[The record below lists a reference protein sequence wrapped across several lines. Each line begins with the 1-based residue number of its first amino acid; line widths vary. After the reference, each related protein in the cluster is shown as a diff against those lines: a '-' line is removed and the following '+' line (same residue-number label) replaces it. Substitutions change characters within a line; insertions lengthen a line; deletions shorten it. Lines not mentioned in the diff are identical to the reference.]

1 MSDTARRAW
10 RASLAVGSILLALAL
25 GIDHWYGERIHANER
40 AQVRDRMLPYAS
52 ALHRSID
59 RRVGVLA
66 GLYAFVLTR
75 ETRAELEDDF
85 ALFAR
90 GAVAAAGIRAM
101 QYVDDGKIV
110 RIEPLEGN
118 EDALGVDAKR
128 DPRPEIRADH
138 ARAMASTGP
147 SLFGPIPLREGG
159 MGILLRRRLPDRPGF
174 PQIVALVLDA
184 ATITRD
190 AGIPDSSS
198 GLRLELRR
206 NDERWIGSDV
216 LDPASDPVTLP
227 LTVEGENWSLRGAPR
242 DGWDLAVQRWR
253 LSVRL
258 TLAAV
263 VLFGVLLALVI
274 AGREDR
280 LAREMEDSGSAL
292 GVAMRAGGTGVW
304 SIDVA
309 TQRVEAI
316 GAPSEVSGGSGER
329 IEVPFST
336 VLATIGAAHRDQ
348 VSRYEAEMS
357 RGERESFATE
367 FPVSGPSG
375 AMRWQV
381 ATCQLVRDEK
391 GAPQTIVGAIADVTQ
406 QRQLTEQLRQAQ
418 RLEAVG
424 KLAGGV
430 AHDFNNLL
438 VAVSGFAEFALAHTR
453 DVEGEAA
460 KEIARLLASA
470 VAGAQD
476 GARLTRQ
483 LLAFSRRGVVAPSK
497 VDLSAVIGDMRP
509 LLARLFQ
516 GRLEVGLDL
525 AYGLPA
531 VRGEQALLTQF
542 VLGILMQVRERASSA
557 TRASLRTFVVQAS
570 GERPHDAPHG
580 EWVALEVG
588 AAGVR
593 SLAGVSLASVDEASD
608 VGTDDLP
615 AGELGLTVLASGF
628 EAIGG
633 RLVASTDE
641 DGLVVRAYLA
651 PWSGEA

>member
-10 RASLAVGSILLALAL
+10 RASLVVGSILLVLAL
-25 GIDHWYGERIHANER
+25 GVDHWYGERIHANER

-52 ALHRSID
+52 ALHRAVD
-59 RRVGVLA
+59 RRVGALA

-75 ETRAELEDDF
+75 QTRAELEDDF

-118 EDALGVDAKR
+118 DDALGVDAKR

-138 ARAMASTGP
+138 ARAIASTGP
-147 SLFGPIPLREGG
+147 SFFGPIPLREGG

-184 ATITRD
+184 ETITRD
-190 AGIPDSSS
+190 AGIPDRSS
-198 GLRLELRR
+198 GLLLELRR

-216 LDPASDPVTLP
+216 LDPASEPVTLP
-227 LTVEGENWSLRGAPR
+227 LEVEGENWSLSGAPR

-258 TLAAV
+258 TLAAI
-263 VLFGVLLALVI
+263 VLFGILLALVI

-316 GAPSEVSGGSGER
+316 GAPSDVLGGAGEQ

-336 VLATIGAAHRDQ
+336 VLATIGPAHRDQ

-367 FPVSGPSG
+367 FPVTGASGT
-375 AMRWQV
+375 MRWQV
-381 ATCQLVRDEK
+381 ATCQLVRDDQ

-406 QRQLTEQLRQAQ
+406 QRLLREQLRQTQ

-460 KEIARLLASA
+460 KEVARLLESA

-497 VDLSAVIGDMRP
+497 VDLSAVLGDMRP

-525 AYGLPA
+525 AYALPP

-557 TRASLRTFVVQAS
+557 TRASLRTFVVHAS

-580 EWVALEVG
+580 DWVALEVA

-593 SLAGVSLASVDEASD
+593 SLAGVSFAGVDEASD
-608 VGTDDLP
+608 VGADDLP

-633 RLVASTDE
+633 RLVASTDD

-651 PWSGEA
+651 TWSR